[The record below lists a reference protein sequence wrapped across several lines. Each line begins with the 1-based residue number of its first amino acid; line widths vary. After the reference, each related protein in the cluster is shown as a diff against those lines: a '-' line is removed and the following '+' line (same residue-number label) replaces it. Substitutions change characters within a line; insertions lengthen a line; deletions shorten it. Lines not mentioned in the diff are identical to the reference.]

1 MKIIDYNKFKDF
13 DRSQQ
18 IHLKNMPKLK
28 ITKNGVY
35 IKISKGLNKDLSAKD
50 INEIYLIYQVLDK
63 LIDEYWMA
71 SFSKDQLKLVN
82 CLDCKKKYTKAMC
95 MIIVQEVHH
104 SYLKRLCI
112 KCFNRRKKDGKI
124 T

>member
-63 LIDEYWMA
+63 LIDEY
-71 SFSKDQLKLVN
+71 
-82 CLDCKKKYTKAMC
+82 
-95 MIIVQEVHH
+95 
-104 SYLKRLCI
+104 
-112 KCFNRRKKDGKI
+112 
-124 T
+124 